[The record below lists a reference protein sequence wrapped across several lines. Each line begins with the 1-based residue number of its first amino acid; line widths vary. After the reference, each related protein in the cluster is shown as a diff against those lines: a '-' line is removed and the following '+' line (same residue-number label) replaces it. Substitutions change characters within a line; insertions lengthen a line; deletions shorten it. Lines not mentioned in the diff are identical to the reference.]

1 MTVAI
6 ILNKDGDLLSRSA
19 SLCYDSLMSPL
30 IPRRATRLLLL
41 VLCLVGF
48 ADLRAEPIY
57 ETKNLVAWCIVPFD
71 NQKRTPEQRAAMVA
85 KMGLT
90 KVAYDWRQEH
100 VAEFEQEIL
109 AYKKR
114 GIEFFAFWSVHD
126 EAFRLFEKH
135 QLHPQIWVMMNGK
148 GETQEAKVK
157 SAAEGL
163 LPTIAKAA
171 KIGSKVAIY
180 NHGGWGG
187 EPENMVADRKSVV

>member
-1 MTVAI
+1 M
-6 ILNKDGDLLSRSA
+6 
-19 SLCYDSLMSPL
+19 
-30 IPRRATRLLLL
+30 RLLCVFLL
-41 VLCLVGF
+41 TLL
-48 ADLRAEPIY
+48 ALPAAEPIY

-109 AYKKR
+109 AYKKQ

-157 SAAEGL
+157 SAADDRQ
-163 LPTIAKAA
+163 
-171 KIGSKVAIY
+171 
-180 NHGGWGG
+180 GG
-187 EPENMVADRKSVV
+187 EDREQGRDL